1 MEDLKLQRPYVRQ
14 GLSIGLV
21 FSEEERGAKDEALH
35 ALGGVF
41 YNLVRA
47 AGAVPVELEVHV
59 LLQGEELGNLLA
71 HVGQVHLACVA
82 GVHGH
87 DQDFFDDAQH
97 LHDGLYGGA
106 GVDGDAGNHS
116 GVDDGLEGGGGVV
129 LRLRMDVDRV
139 ALPQM
144 LQEDADAVVGV
155 LYHQVHVQGLC
166 RGGGYVAH
174 VVQGHGEVGD
184 VAAVHDV
191 YVEGVDAGFFQ
202 VFYFPLQVAVVGA
215 HHGGCQLEL
224 HKSLLFEDMRNRLQI
239 TVITTATL

>member
-1 MEDLKLQRPYVRQ
+1 MEDLKLQRPNVRQ
-14 GLSIGLV
+14 GLSIGSVLT
-21 FSEEERGAKDEALH
+21 EEERGAKDEALH

-59 LLQGEELGNLLA
+59 LLQGEELGDLLA

-97 LHDGLYGGA
+97 LHDGLHGGA
-106 GVDGDAGNHS
+106 GVDGDAGDHS

-129 LRLRMDVDRV
+129 LRLRVDVNRV

-155 LYHQVHVQGLC
+155 FYHQVHVQGL
-166 RGGGYVAH
+166 
-174 VVQGHGEVGD
+174 
-184 VAAVHDV
+184 
-191 YVEGVDAGFFQ
+191 
-202 VFYFPLQVAVVGA
+202 
-215 HHGGCQLEL
+215 
-224 HKSLLFEDMRNRLQI
+224 
-239 TVITTATL
+239 